1 MITNKTQIMKGKT
14 SVTSKFTAHFPNTRK
29 CAFTLAEVL
38 ITLAVIGIVAAL
50 TIPALISKHNKTVV
64 VQKLKKASS
73 VLQQA
78 YNLSIADYENV
89 EREGF
94 EPFNPDAA
102 LEMFNKYYV
111 PYIKFDK
118 VEKGTKGVFGYMLD
132 DTALYFI
139 KNSTP
144 ENWTNTYIIVCT
156 SHTAC
161 KNIDEEAIP
170 FELTGLANG
179 KDRFGFYTNGKVPTW
194 ALVNWTREQ
203 RLNSCASGGIES
215 CTDLIWEAGWQIPKD
230 YPIKF

>member
-1 MITNKTQIMKGKT
+1 MFKDLFKEGFSIC
-14 SVTSKFTAHFPNTRK
+14 SKNSGTRRV
-29 CAFTLAEVL
+29 AFTLAEVL

-78 YNLSIADYENV
+78 YNLSIADYGYGA
-89 EREGF
+89 REGF

-102 LEMFNKYYV
+102 FEMFNKYYV

-132 DTALYFI
+132 DTAFYFI
-139 KNSTP
+139 KNDEPTS
-144 ENWTNTYIIVCT
+144 WANTYIVVCT
-156 SHTAC
+156 SHKAC
-161 KNIDEEAIP
+161 KDIDEDAITTR
-170 FELTGLANG
+170 FTGLANG
-179 KDRFGFYTNGKVPTW
+179 KDRFGFYTSGKVPTW
-194 ALVNWTREQ
+194 ARTNLTRPQ
-203 RLNSCASGGIES
+203 RINDCANVGLET
-215 CTDLIWEAGWQIPKD
+215 CTDLIWEAGWQIPED